1 MRLLAPRPLES
12 LAARIGVFVFAA
24 TLISAL
30 AVAGTSAYGLRA
42 FLRSKIEQ
50 KIPASVSQVRDR
62 LDLWYAQ
69 RSFDIQVFS
78 ESATVVEGL
87 SRLASKAGARERAEV
102 EQYLRY
108 VLRSLSQYPAIFAL
122 DAEGN
127 VVIAVGAPLAVPPE
141 ALRELA
147 GASAPVVSAVLDGTD
162 GSRLQV
168 VSSPVRGAHDRV
180 LATLHAVLPLRAVE
194 ELLAGSVEAGVAR
207 TLVFDSS
214 GRFLVS
220 SRSFGTP
227 PLELPARLAAAGHA
241 EVSDYVAPDGL
252 RVVGSKLPF
261 GRLSWTLVVEED
273 YDTAFAPIA
282 SILGRTLTLN
292 LVIVGVLSALA
303 FGFAAYVVRP
313 LRALSEVAIRLR
325 DGEPDVSLPA
335 ATGADEVGIL
345 TRSFGEMVESLA
357 RARESLEQLATTDG
371 LTKIHNHRF
380 FQDRLT
386 EEVERSERDGTPLA
400 LLLVDIDDFK
410 ALNDRYG
417 HAAGDAVLKQ
427 LAAVLVAEAGSR
439 NLVAR
444 YGGEEFAIL
453 APGADTEEAV
463 RLAEQ
468 IRMAVNQH
476 AFSVPPAGRAVTTS
490 VSIGVAS
497 HGGDRASFFL
507 EADRA
512 LYSAKG
518 AGKDCVVVAQR

>member
-50 KIPASVSQVRDR
+50 KIPASLSQVRDR

-69 RSFDIQVFS
+69 RSFDVQVFAQ
-78 ESATVVEGL
+78 SATVVDGL
-87 SRLASKAGARERAEV
+87 SRLAGKAGAHDRAVV

-108 VLRSLSQYPAIFAL
+108 VLQSLPQYPAIFAL

-147 GASAPVVSAVLDGTD
+147 GTSAPVVSPVVDGTD
-162 GSRLQV
+162 GVRFQL
-168 VSSPVRGAHDRV
+168 VSSPVRGARDRV
-180 LATLHAVLPLRAVE
+180 LATLHAVLPLQAVE
-194 ELLAGSVEAGVAR
+194 AVLSSSVQAGVAR
-207 TLVFDSS
+207 TLVFDAS

-220 SRSFGTP
+220 SQSFGKP
-227 PLELPARLAAAGHA
+227 PVALPPRLAAAGHT

-261 GRLSWTLVVEED
+261 ARLQWTLVVEED

-303 FGFAAYVVRP
+303 FGFSAYVVRP

-325 DGEPDVSLPA
+325 DGEPDVGLPA
-335 ATGADEVGIL
+335 ATGADEVGVL

-357 RARESLEQLATTDG
+357 RARESLEQLSITDG

-386 EEVERSERDGTPLA
+386 REIERSERDG
-400 LLLVDIDDFK
+400 
-410 ALNDRYG
+410 
-417 HAAGDAVLKQ
+417 
-427 LAAVLVAEAGSR
+427 SR
-439 NLVAR
+439 S
-444 YGGEEFAIL
+444 
-453 APGADTEEAV
+453 PCCSWT
-463 RLAEQ
+463 
-468 IRMAVNQH
+468 
-476 AFSVPPAGRAVTTS
+476 STTS
-490 VSIGVAS
+490 
-497 HGGDRASFFL
+497 R
-507 EADRA
+507 R
-512 LYSAKG
+512 
-518 AGKDCVVVAQR
+518 

>member
-1 MRLLAPRPLES
+1 M
-12 LAARIGVFVFAA
+12 FVFAA
-24 TLISAL
+24 TLTSAL
-30 AVAGTSAYGLRA
+30 AVAGTSAYALRA

-50 KIPASVSQVRDR
+50 KIPASLLQVRDR

-69 RSFDIQVFS
+69 RSFDVEVFAQ
-78 ESATVVEGL
+78 SATVVEGL
-87 SRLASKAGARERAEV
+87 SRLTSRQGARNRTEV

-108 VLRSLSQYPAIFAL
+108 VLQSLSQYPAIFAL
-122 DAEGN
+122 DAKGE
-127 VVIAVGAPLAVPPE
+127 VLLAVGAPPALSRE
-141 ALRELA
+141 ARRELA
-147 GASAPVVSAVLDGTD
+147 GISKPGVSGVLTASD
-162 GSRLQV
+162 GSRLQA
-168 VSSPVRGAHDRV
+168 VSSPVRDRRDRI
-180 LATLHAVLPLRAVE
+180 LATLHAVLPLRVVE
-194 ELLAGSVEAGVAR
+194 EQLASGAQLGVER
-207 TLVFDSS
+207 TLVYDEN
-214 GRFLVS
+214 GRFLVAS
-220 SRSFGTP
+220 KSFTKP
-227 PLELPARLAAAGHA
+227 PDGIAPSLDAAGHT
-241 EVSDYVAPDGL
+241 EVRDYVASDGL

-261 GRLSWTLVVEED
+261 PRLRWTLVVEED

-282 SILGRTLTLN
+282 SILGRTVTLN
-292 LVIVGVLSALA
+292 LVIVGVLSVLA
-303 FGFAAYVVRP
+303 FGFSAYVVLP

-325 DGEPDVSLPA
+325 DGEEDVRLPI

-386 EEVERSERDGTPLA
+386 EEVERSERDGTPLT

-410 ALNDRYG
+410 ALNDLHG
-417 HAAGDAVLKQ
+417 HAAGDAVLEQ
-427 LAAVLVAEAGSR
+427 LAQVLVEEAGLA

-453 APGADTEEAV
+453 APGVEGDDAV
-463 RLAEQ
+463 RLAENLR
-468 IRMAVNQH
+468 IAVFRQLFTVPGSS
-476 AFSVPPAGRAVTTS
+476 AAISTTVSV
-490 VSIGVAS
+490 GVAS
-497 HGGDRASFFL
+497 HRGDRASFFL